1 MLKHIPNIIS
11 ISRIVLVVALFFT
24 FHNELLFLVLYL
36 ICGLSD
42 VLDGYIA
49 RKTKTES
56 KLGAKLDSIADLA
69 LFAVITSF
77 VIIWLGNKIIIF
89 LPLIIIITL
98 IRFAN
103 IAIAIYK
110 HQTFAILHNWGN
122 KLMGLLLF
130 ITPIFIL
137 YQRKEVLWLVCAVA
151 FLSATEEIV
160 IHITSTKLNI
170 NRRSI
175 FKI

>member
-11 ISRIVLVVALFFT
+11 ISRIVLVIALLFT
-24 FHNELLFLVLYL
+24 FHNALLFLVLYL

-42 VLDGYIA
+42 VIDGYIA

-56 KLGAKLDSIADLA
+56 ELGAKLDSIADFA
-69 LFAVITSF
+69 LFAVITVF
-77 VIIWLGNKIIIF
+77 VIILMGNKILIF
-89 LPLIIIITL
+89 LPLIIIIAL

-103 IAIAIYK
+103 IAIAAYK
-110 HQTFAILHNWGN
+110 YHSFATLHTWGN
-122 KLMGLLLF
+122 KLTGLLLF
-130 ITPIFIL
+130 TTPLFIIFHRI
-137 YQRKEVLWLVCAVA
+137 EVLWLVCVIAVM
-151 FLSATEEIV
+151 SATEEIV